1 MQTDSL
7 LSNHDLEQLRLQAA
21 ALLRRPLP
29 GSSNLSG
36 EQASLQRGMGMELED
51 LRPYQVGDDVRH
63 IAWRTTARSSRPI
76 TKVFRAERLQRI
88 LLIIEQ
94 HPGMG
99 FATRGELKATQAAKT
114 AALIAFAGLHQRA
127 EVGALVCGQ
136 TSDQTIAHFP
146 YSNQLDATLTIIG
159 SSAHPPEQHSDI
171 VAAQALLQAQRIS
184 RRGDTIF
191 IISDFGHWHSELASQ
206 LRALTETRPVHAL
219 QIIDDGERRLTDV
232 GRLRLRSPFDGSET
246 IIDTGNAELR
256 KQYAMAMT
264 QKQQQLQQL
273 FQLSHVAHHT
283 LRTDAD
289 APTRLAAIL

>member
-21 ALLRRPLP
+21 ALLRRPLLP

-63 IAWRTTARSSRPI
+63 IAWRTTARSSHPI

-136 TSDQTIAHFP
+136 TKDQAIAHFP

-159 SSAHPPEQHSDI
+159 SSAPPPRTAQHH
-171 VAAQALLQAQRIS
+171 
-184 RRGDTIF
+184 RG
-191 IISDFGHWHSELASQ
+191 G
-206 LRALTETRPVHAL
+206 
-219 QIIDDGERRLTDV
+219 
-232 GRLRLRSPFDGSET
+232 
-246 IIDTGNAELR
+246 
-256 KQYAMAMT
+256 
-264 QKQQQLQQL
+264 
-273 FQLSHVAHHT
+273 
-283 LRTDAD
+283 AD
-289 APTRLAAIL
+289 AAATSATHQSPR